1 VWALNNQTPFA
12 AERCWVRD
20 KNGAEVWL
28 VAVKGTFNIESDG
41 TTNIAE
47 EQEEVHIAP
56 KFRGAPDCS
65 SLLYDTD
72 LPHLKRNTDVLLE
85 GHAYAPQGKL
95 VKEID
100 VAMKTGKIQ
109 KILRVIGDRQYV
121 KTEVGIKL
129 STPQPFTKMP
139 ITYERA
145 FGGIDQLSENPKDHD
160 WEARNAIGCGFV
172 TREEHLEG
180 KAAPNIEDPKALIK
194 NWKQRPRPAG
204 FGPIAGHWSPR
215 SELAGT
221 YDENWEETRQPLL
234 AEDFDER
241 YHQCAPEDQQE
252 TGYLKGGEN
261 VDLYNL
267 TPNGHMQFFLPRIS
281 LSFTTNFDDGSSVQH
296 RAVVHTVTI
305 KPDHSKVVMV
315 WHTHLECHHKVLKL
329 NKTSIRLKKRIML
342 SIRDNTNTV
351 GVI

>member
-1 VWALNNQTPFA
+1 MWALNNQTPFA

-28 VAVKGTFNIESDG
+28 VAVKATFSIEADG
-41 TTNIAE
+41 ATSIAE
-47 EQEEVHIAP
+47 EQEEVNIAA

-72 LPHLKRNTDVLLE
+72 LPYLKKNTDILIE
-85 GHAYAPQGKL
+85 GHAYAPQGRP

-100 VAMKTGKIQ
+100 VAFKVAKIQ

-121 KTEVGIKL
+121 KTLAGITL
-129 STPQPFTKMP
+129 SAPQTFTKMP

-145 FGGIDQLSENPKDHD
+145 FGGTDLLSDDPKQHD
-160 WEARNAIGCGFV
+160 WEARNPIGCGFV
-172 TREEHLEG
+172 TKKAHLAG
-180 KAAPNIEDPKALIK
+180 KSAPNIEDPGSLISHWK
-194 NWKQRPRPAG
+194 NRPRPMG

-215 SELAGT
+215 VELAGT
-221 YDENWEETRQPLL
+221 YDEQWEETRQPLL

-241 YHQCAPEDQQE
+241 YYQCAPEDQQIP
-252 TGYLKGGEN
+252 GYLKGGEL

-267 TPNGHMQFFLPRIS
+267 TPNGHLQFHLPRIS
-281 LSFTTNFDDGSSVQH
+281 LSLTTNFDDGTREQH
-296 RAVVHTVTI
+296 RAVIHTVTI
-305 KPDHSKVVMV
+305 KPDDAKVVMV

-329 NKTSIRLKKRIML
+329 MNTSIRLKRRIML
-342 SIRDNTNTV
+342 SERGKTYEIV
-351 GVI
+351 V